1 MTAKVRVIIADDHKI
16 FREGLRVLLESLG
29 DIEILGEAENGRLL
43 LKLIRKDEPD
53 LVIVDVAMPDMNGIE
68 AARQIKSFNPDIKVL
83 ALSMHSDSRFV
94 TQMLKAG
101 ANGYLLKDCA
111 FDELTVAMN
120 TVSKNQVYLSP
131 GITDLVVKA
140 YLTKNAEPGETTD
153 TGVLTSRERE
163 ILQLLAEG
171 KSTQEIA
178 TALSISSK
186 TVDTHRRQVMTK
198 LDLHSVAELTQ
209 YAIRKGII
217 VLDDM

>member
-1 MTAKVRVIIADDHKI
+1 MRVIIADDHKI

>member
-1 MTAKVRVIIADDHKI
+1 MRVIIADDHKI

-198 LDLHSVAELTQ
+198 LGLHSVAELTQ

>member
-1 MTAKVRVIIADDHKI
+1 VRVIIADDHKI

>member
-1 MTAKVRVIIADDHKI
+1 VRVIIADDHKI

-198 LDLHSVAELTQ
+198 LGLHSVAELTQ